1 MANTTT
7 SINIAISGIAAIL
20 MPIKYPLI
28 VALVFILV
36 DLYYGLRVAKKVRKK
51 IDWNYMWR
59 TTVDK
64 FIDSSLI
71 IILGHLIDVYIPYLG
86 DKISLCSFFSWFV
99 CITQLISILSNQI
112 TLHPQS
118 PLKLLKVI
126 VNKKIMKQYDIDI
139 EKEMEQKSKSA
150 IRNKK

>member
-71 IILGHLIDVYIPYLG
+71 IILGHLIDVYVPYLS

>member
-7 SINIAISGIAAIL
+7 LSNITISGIAAIL
-20 MPIKYPLI
+20 MPIKYPLT
-28 VALVFILV
+28 VALIFILV

-59 TTVDK
+59 TTIDK
-64 FIDSSLI
+64 FIDSSLLI
-71 IILGHLIDVYIPYLG
+71 VLGHLIDTYVPYLA
-86 DKISLCSFFSWFV
+86 DKISLCSFFAWFV
-99 CITQLISILSNQI
+99 CITQLLSIVGNQI

>member
-64 FIDSSLI
+64 FIDSSSI
-71 IILGHLIDVYIPYLG
+71 IILGHLIDVYVPHLG